1 MRMMKKSLFVL
12 FSGVA
17 FCLPAFAETAST
29 AGSDSMKGWYALAAA
44 LAIGLSAI
52 GGTLG
57 QGRTAS
63 AALEGIARNPEAS
76 GKIFVPMI
84 LGLAMI
90 ESLVLFGL
98 IVAFMLSSNI

>member
-1 MRMMKKSLFVL
+1 MKKTAKNIMSAFVL
-12 FSGVA
+12 VLVS
-17 FCLPAFAETAST
+17 LPAFAETMQGASV
-29 AGSDSMKGWYALAAA
+29 SMKGWYALAAA
-44 LAIGLSAI
+44 LAIGLPAL
-52 GGTLG
+52 GGALA
-57 QGRTAS
+57 QGRAAA

-98 IVAFMLSSNI
+98 IMAFMLSSNI

>member
-1 MRMMKKSLFVL
+1 MKKNMKNIMSAFVL
-12 FSGVA
+12 ITVS
-17 FCLPAFAETAST
+17 LPAFAETAQV
-29 AGSDSMKGWYALAAA
+29 APASMKGWYALAAA
-44 LAIGLSAI
+44 LAIGLPALA
-52 GGTLG
+52 GALA
-57 QGRTAS
+57 QGRTAA

-98 IVAFMLSSNI
+98 IMAFMLSANI